1 MRIIVHLTDAA
12 REYAYDRASCFSRN
26 TAPPRAT
33 ISSAFSRSDISAG
46 VFIPW
51 RGGTDESGA
60 AKFLLDLLG
69 PPDGEVAAACRCRF
83 LFSDYDWRWRS
94 GGGVMV
100 PAPARGRGSNWR
112 RPDRDNWAVGLF
124 GVLSLRHFG
133 WSFYPLARGYRRI
146 RRGEVFARPARA
158 A

>member
-1 MRIIVHLTDAA
+1 MVPAPIELKRGRGSSTTD
-12 REYAYDRASCFSRN
+12 RKICSTDRGGRGRGSSTTDRKICSTDRG
-26 TAPPRAT
+26 
-33 ISSAFSRSDISAG
+33 SSALSRSDISAG

-112 RPDRDNWAVGLF
+112 RPDRDNWAVARQRST
-124 GVLSLRHFG
+124 LSLPSR
-133 WSFYPLARGYRRI
+133 ARTRRADS
-146 RRGEVFARPARA
+146 REL
-158 A
+158 

>member
-1 MRIIVHLTDAA
+1 LLFE
-12 REYAYDRASCFSRN
+12 EYG
-26 TAPPRAT
+26 PPRAT

-69 PPDGEVAAACRCRF
+69 PPDGEVAAARRCRF
-83 LFSDYDWRWRS
+83 LFSDYGWRWRS

-100 PAPARGRGSNWR
+100 PARCELPGRIGDD
-112 RPDRDNWAVGLF
+112 PIATA
-124 GVLSLRHFG
+124 
-133 WSFYPLARGYRRI
+133 PL
-146 RRGEVFARPARA
+146 
-158 A
+158 